1 MTIDALPY
9 EALRIPHAEP
19 GMAIGL
25 YGGSFNPPHA
35 AHEHVAA
42 TALTRLGLDRV
53 WWLVTPGNPL
63 KSHGDLASLDER
75 MAAVKALADHPRFTV
90 TALEAGHGLTYSADT
105 VRFLKRRLPGVRFVW
120 VMGADNLA
128 SFHRWERWR
137 DIVDAVPIVVVDRPG
152 SSLSPVSAP
161 MARIYASAR
170 VDEARVRGFARRP
183 APAWTFLHA
192 PRSHLSSTMIRQQAK
207 ALPAGKDGLS

>member
-1 MTIDALPY
+1 MTHKELPY
-9 EALRIPHAEP
+9 EALRIPPFQP
-19 GMAIGL
+19 GMTIGL

-63 KSHGDLASLDER
+63 KSHDELASLADR
-75 MAAVKALADHPRFTV
+75 MAAVESLADHPRFV
-90 TALEAGHGLTYSADT
+90 ITALEAGHGLTFSADT
-105 VRFLKRRLPGVRFVW
+105 VSFLVRRCPGVHFVW
-120 VMGADNLA
+120 IMGADNLA

-137 DIVDAVPIVVVDRPG
+137 DIAELVPIVIVDRPG
-152 SSLSPVSAP
+152 SSLAPLSAP
-161 MARIYASAR
+161 MAQIYASAR
-170 VDEARVRGFARRP
+170 VDESEVRAFGLRQ

-192 PRSHLSSTMIRQQAK
+192 PRSHLSSTMIRQQR
-207 ALPAGKDGLS
+207 KDSGSGIAGLS